1 MSAKSKSSV
10 QNKQDYASQF
20 VNYELTKE
28 EQAACK
34 KWEFGVEDYF
44 NILDK
49 LLDAD
54 YKVSFSQ
61 DTYNRCF
68 AAFLTPTKDNK
79 INPGM
84 ILSGRGS
91 TPMKAFKQLIYKHFH
106 IFDEQWSEFVGA
118 RQLTIDD

>member
-1 MSAKSKSSV
+1 MPVKPNKKV
-10 QNKQDYASQF
+10 QSKQDFANQF

-34 KWEFGVEDYF
+34 KWEFGIEDYF
-44 NILDK
+44 NAIEK
-49 LLDAD
+49 LLDSD

-79 INPGM
+79 VNEGM

-91 TPMKAFKQLIYKHFH
+91 TPLKAFKQLCYKHFH
-106 IFDEQWSEFVGA
+106 IFDGLWGEFVGA
-118 RQLTIDD
+118 RQFDLDD